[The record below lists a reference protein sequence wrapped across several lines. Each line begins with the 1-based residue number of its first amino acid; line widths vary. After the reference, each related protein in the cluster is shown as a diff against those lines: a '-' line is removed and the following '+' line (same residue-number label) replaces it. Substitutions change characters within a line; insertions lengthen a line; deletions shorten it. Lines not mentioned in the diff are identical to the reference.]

1 MLWRQQAYE
10 MHDVTGFKVDI
21 CFFQIIYV
29 LIVMKAE
36 FSLCE
41 LKKKKKNPE
50 LRKLK
55 IEAN

>member
-1 MLWRQQAYE
+1 